1 MGFVRS
7 VWAARRVAK
16 ERTTYIVCVVIP
28 SGGSYAP
35 GFIECNTH
43 EVHVKAVPSSK
54 CVYTVH
60 MSLLRLTSW
69 ETVLALAIQSKE
81 EFADNDFRL
90 QNSDTSII
98 WITNMHL
105 HTSQMQ

>member
-1 MGFVRS
+1 MAFVRS
-7 VWAARRVAK
+7 IWAARRVVK
-16 ERTTYIVCVVIP
+16 ECTTYVVHVVIP
-28 SGGSYAP
+28 SSGSYTP
-35 GFIECNTH
+35 HFIECNTH

-54 CVYTVH
+54 CVYAVH
-60 MSLLRLTSW
+60 MLLRLTSW

-81 EFADNDFRL
+81 EFADNDLQL